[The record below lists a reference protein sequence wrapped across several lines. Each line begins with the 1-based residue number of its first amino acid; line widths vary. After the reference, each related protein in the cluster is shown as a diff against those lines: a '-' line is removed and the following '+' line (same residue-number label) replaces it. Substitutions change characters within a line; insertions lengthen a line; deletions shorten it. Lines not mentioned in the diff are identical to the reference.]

1 MALPNDTTA
10 RLVQEVIPSHSST
23 SVRSTLCCCVK
34 SGAGATFVSVARCC
48 WMARPARL
56 VMAPQGPA
64 ERKTGL
70 EPAARPS
77 QTLRVRDGG
86 LDLLRRAA

>member
-10 RLVQEVIPSHSST
+10 RLVQDVIPSHSST
-23 SVRSTLCCCVK
+23 SVRSTLCCGVK

-48 WMARPARL
+48 WMARPVRL
-56 VMAPQGPA
+56 VMAPQGLA
-64 ERKTGL
+64 ERKTGVG
-70 EPAARPS
+70 PAIRARL
-77 QTLRVRDGG
+77 LRVRDGG